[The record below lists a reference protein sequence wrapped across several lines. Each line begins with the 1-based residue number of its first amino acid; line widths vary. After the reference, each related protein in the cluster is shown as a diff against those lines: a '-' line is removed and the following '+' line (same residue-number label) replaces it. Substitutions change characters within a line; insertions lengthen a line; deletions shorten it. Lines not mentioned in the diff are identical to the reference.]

1 MGCSAVLEAGL
12 TSGEFTKMAQP
23 AAGTEKAQT
32 AIATDADPTRGMP
45 YHDKLTG
52 ELKQAIMKRR
62 VLERNIVGPPHVN
75 LSCLWLLRWA
85 ILKVRLGAVDAK
97 VWKSWLTDG
106 QLALDDTIYKKEG
119 EYLEDTPHGNVLTG
133 FDNYIKSITSNAVGR
148 RKQGVSEN
156 DRVFSRSSVR
166 LADFMVWTHTPMSL
180 LVTSPK
186 IPWKV
191 HC

>member
-1 MGCSAVLEAGL
+1 
-12 TSGEFTKMAQP
+12 MAQ
-23 AAGTEKAQT
+23 AAVGTEKAQT

-62 VLERNIVGPPHVN
+62 VLERNIM
-75 LSCLWLLRWA
+75 
-85 ILKVRLGAVDAK
+85 
-97 VWKSWLTDG
+97 
-106 QLALDDTIYKKEG
+106 ALDETIYKKEG

-166 LADFMVWTHTPMSL
+166 LADFMDSPGGLSTQTTPSGAPTPISAGFGREGSGNATP
-180 LVTSPK
+180 TSATVRAGVK
-186 IPWKV
+186 KKRGKGEGDDSEMEEREGKKARAGARK
-191 HC
+191 